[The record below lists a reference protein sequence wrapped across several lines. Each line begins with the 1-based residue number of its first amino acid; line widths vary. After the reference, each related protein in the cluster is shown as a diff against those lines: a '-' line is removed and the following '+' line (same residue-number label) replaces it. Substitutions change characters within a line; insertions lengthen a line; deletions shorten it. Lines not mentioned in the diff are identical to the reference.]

1 MRILKQFVLNV
12 IRKILKD
19 GSHCSMHPAM
29 VTASL
34 GETIAVDVLVDP
46 AAPVDQIKWK
56 NIP

>member
-19 GSHCSMHPAM
+19 GSHCSTHPAR
-29 VTASL
+29 VAASL
-34 GETIAVDVLVDP
+34 VTIAADVQVDP